1 MDVFTFVLLI
11 ILITS
16 LGKAG
21 VAIAAPL
28 GRHLGDLLKEMTAER
43 KASRQALESGV
54 RLDSVVIEELET
66 RLARIEDRLDFVEEL
81 RKPDTLG
88 ALQRGSSPDV
98 LADREP

>member
-11 ILITS
+11 ILITT

-21 VAIAAPL
+21 VAIAAPI
-28 GRHLGDLLKEMTAER
+28 GRHLGDLLKEMSAER

-66 RLARIEDRLDFVEEL
+66 RLARIEERLDFVEEL
-81 RKPDTLG
+81 RRPD
-88 ALQRGSSPDV
+88 R
-98 LADREP
+98 LAGLSAGGRTEAPPARDP